1 MVLASRYLL
10 RYSARVTLRPFRG
23 TNGTPRRADGVPS
36 ARFLNRMKFII
47 GRKKGMTQ
55 LFDEAGNVHPVTVI
69 AVEPATVTQVKN
81 IDTDGYTA
89 VQVGYG
95 TRREKLIAKPQKP
108 KGLFAG
114 FMEFRFDGAKDLV
127 VGNALD
133 LTTFTEGDVVSVTA
147 TSKGKGFQGVVKRHG
162 FHGGRRTHGQK
173 HSEREAGSIGGG
185 PGRAGGRVV
194 KGMRMAG
201 RMGGDRVTV
210 KNLTIVRVDQ
220 NQKQLFIRGAV
231 PGRPGSVVEITAK

>member
-1 MVLASRYLL
+1 
-10 RYSARVTLRPFRG
+10 
-23 TNGTPRRADGVPS
+23 
-36 ARFLNRMKFII
+36 MKFLI
-47 GRKKGMTQ
+47 GTKKGMSQ
-55 LFDEAGNVHPVTVI
+55 IFDKDGNVSPVTVI
-69 AVEPATVTQVKN
+69 TVSPTVVTQVKTSE
-81 IDTDGYTA
+81 IDGYEA

-95 TRREKLIAKPQKP
+95 ERRDKNVNKAQKP

-114 FMEFRFDGAKDLV
+114 FKEFRFEGAKEV
-127 VGNALD
+127 AAGTAIN
-133 LTTFTEGDVVSVTA
+133 TSGFSEGDVVTVSA

-162 FHGGRRTHGQK
+162 FAGGRRTHGQK

-210 KNLTIVRVDQ
+210 KNLTVVRVDAERGEI
-220 NQKQLFIRGAV
+220 FIKGAV
-231 PGRPGSVVEITAK
+231 PGRRGARVEVVAK

>member
-1 MVLASRYLL
+1 
-10 RYSARVTLRPFRG
+10 
-23 TNGTPRRADGVPS
+23 
-36 ARFLNRMKFII
+36 MKFII
-47 GRKKGMTQ
+47 GTKKGMTQ
-55 LFDEAGNVHPVTVI
+55 VFDEAGNVHPVTVI
-69 AVEPATVTQVKN
+69 SAPALTVTQVKTL
-81 IDTDGYTA
+81 DTDGYTA

-95 TRREKLIAKPQKP
+95 TRREKNVAKAQKP

-114 FMEFRFDGAKDLV
+114 FKEFRFDGAKDLA
-127 VGNALD
+127 VGSTID
-133 LTTFTEGDVVSVTA
+133 LSAFSEGETVAVTA

-210 KNLTIVRVDQ
+210 KNLTVVRIDPEH
-220 NQKQLFIRGAV
+220 NHIFIKGAV